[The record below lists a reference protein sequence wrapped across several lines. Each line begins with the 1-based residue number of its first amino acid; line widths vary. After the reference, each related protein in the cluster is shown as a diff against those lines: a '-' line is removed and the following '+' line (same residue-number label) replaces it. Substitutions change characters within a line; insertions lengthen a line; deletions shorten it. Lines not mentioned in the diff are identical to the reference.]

1 MSRRIAFLVLAAL
14 AALIATP
21 ASADPECFGESCRLP
36 EVVEPPAEA
45 VPPPDPGDAAAPEAA
60 APEASA
66 AVEKLA
72 PVKVLPQVATSQ
84 VAKPKVAAAPVVR
97 APIPPM
103 PPMQSIADE
112 TSALREPVQLAPRS
126 AQGRARAGG
135 RDERPAGGPC
145 PLGARVVARPQLR
158 GGPQYACC
166 RSNRR
171 GGSRSPLRLRPRSGL
186 YDRAERQDHFDR
198 QRRLN
203 LSSSRHVILARL
215 RAI

>member
-66 AVEKLA
+66 AVEKPA
-72 PVKVLPQVATSQ
+72 PVKALPQVVTSQ
-84 VAKPKVAAAPVVR
+84 VAKPKVTAAPVVR

-103 PPMQSIADE
+103 PPMRSVADE

-126 AQGRARAGG
+126 LKDAPEPADVTNAPPADHARSVRVSSPDPSYVVGHNTPAVGAIVVVAPGHIYGSGRAPVYMIAPSAKIISI
-135 RDERPAGGPC
+135 D
-145 PLGARVVARPQLR
+145 
-158 GGPQYACC
+158 
-166 RSNRR
+166 S
-171 GGSRSPLRLRPRSGL
+171 
-186 YDRAERQDHFDR
+186 DD
-198 QRRLN
+198 
-203 LSSSRHVILARL
+203 
-215 RAI
+215 